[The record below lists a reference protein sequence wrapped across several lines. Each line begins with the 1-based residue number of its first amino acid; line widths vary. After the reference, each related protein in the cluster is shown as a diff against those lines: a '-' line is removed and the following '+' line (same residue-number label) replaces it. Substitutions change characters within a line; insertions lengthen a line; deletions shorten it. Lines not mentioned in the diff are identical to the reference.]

1 VICPYCNTKA
11 QFMSSR
17 EFYGKDY
24 KTNLYVC
31 YPCDARVGTHGKGKK
46 ALGTMANKKLRA
58 LRMAAHGEFDPMW
71 KNRKRKKNQARR
83 NAYKWLQEQ
92 MNLSKE
98 EAHIGRFNEEQCFE
112 LLRIMREKNA
122 QQN

>member
-1 VICPYCNTKA
+1 
-11 QFMSSR
+11 MSSW

-58 LRMAAHGEFDPMW
+58 LRMAAHGAFDPMW

-92 MNLSKE
+92 MNLSKY

-112 LLRIMREKNA
+112 LLKIMRERNA
-122 QQN
+122 